1 MVLLQIIYNE
11 REVSTMYIRHSQALR
26 KIVIGNSCRV
36 QGSTLCIAILVCEA
50 DELSVRGQVKI
61 PNGLPASTNY
71 IKLDNVISK
80 SWRWDHNDSER
91 PDFLTYMSGLP
102 SWRSLE
108 VQSMRNTRE
117 TGETRET
124 MGGLRRSGWQSIGG
138 I

>member
-11 REVSTMYIRHSQALR
+11 REVSTMYIRHSQALW

-50 DELSVRGQVKI
+50 NELSVRVGQVKI

-80 SWRWDHNDSER
+80 SWRWDHNDSGR
-91 PDFLTYMSGLP
+91 PEFLTYLSELP
-102 SWRSLE
+102 S
-108 VQSMRNTRE
+108 
-117 TGETRET
+117 
-124 MGGLRRSGWQSIGG
+124 
-138 I
+138 